1 MPWWLLILNILG
13 LMIDRVMPDTYRLL
27 AIEALLF
34 YQLMYIN
41 DDKIDKMG
49 CLAMLLHLFL
59 MIAILCYIVWYC
71 IQWMKA
77 MWNL

>member
-1 MPWWLLILNILG
+1 MPWWLLVLNILG
-13 LMIDRVMPDTYRLL
+13 LLIDRVMPDTYRLL
-27 AIEALLF
+27 AIEALLL

-41 DDKIDKMG
+41 DDKIEKMG
-49 CLAMLLHLFL
+49 CLAMLLHIFA
-59 MIAILCYIVWYC
+59 MIDILCYIVWYC

>member
-1 MPWWLLILNILG
+1 MPWWLLVLNILG
-13 LMIDRVMPDTYRLL
+13 LLIDRVMPDESRLL

-41 DDKIDKMG
+41 GDAIEKKG
-49 CLAMLLHLFL
+49 CLAILLHIFS
-59 MIAILCYIVWYC
+59 MIAILCYLGWFCV
-71 IQWMKA
+71 QWMKA

>member
-1 MPWWLLILNILG
+1 MPWWLLVLNILG
-13 LMIDRVMPDTYRLL
+13 LLIDRVMPNESRLL

-41 DDKIDKMG
+41 RDAIEKKG
-49 CLAMLLHLFL
+49 CLAILLHILS
-59 MIAILCYIVWYC
+59 MIAILCYLVWFC